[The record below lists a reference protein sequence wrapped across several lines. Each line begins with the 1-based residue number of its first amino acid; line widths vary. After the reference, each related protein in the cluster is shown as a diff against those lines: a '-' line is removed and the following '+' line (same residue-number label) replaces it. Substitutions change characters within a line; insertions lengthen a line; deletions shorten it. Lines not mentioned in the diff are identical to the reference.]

1 MTVRVVLICVA
12 AAMICAAIRLERPE
26 LAMGV
31 SLAVG
36 IGVVLFILDE
46 RQEYINI
53 FGKLSSLAY
62 GDSDLSKTVIKTAGI
77 AVISEMGV
85 QICSDAGESALAGR
99 ISLASRITMAGL
111 CCPILERMLELLQ
124 IFE

>member
-1 MTVRVVLICVA
+1 MTVRVVLVCVA

-53 FGKLSSLAY
+53 FGKLSSLAC
-62 GDSDLSKTVIKTAGI
+62 GDSDLSKTVVKAAGI
-77 AVISEMGV
+77 ALISEMGV

>member
-1 MTVRVVLICVA
+1 
-12 AAMICAAIRLERPE
+12 
-26 LAMGV
+26 MGV

-46 RQEYINI
+46 RQEFINVI
-53 FGKLSSLAY
+53 GKFNSLAY
-62 GDSDLSKTVIKTAGI
+62 EDSGLSKTVIKAAGI